1 MDCTFGFVKKTNS
14 TTGGTPAPPSP
25 WDRRSS
31 RRCKIT
37 LTVHIRPSGPTLEPF
52 DDVRSTHSVSQTG
65 VSFRLSEPKYKV
77 GMRLLLSIPDSND
90 PATMTHEYLTE
101 VVRCDSLPNGLFG
114 IGVKILMEM
123 GLQGGY
129 DVGYSHQRKQ
139 QQPSQGQI

>member
-37 LTVHIRPSGPTLEPF
+37 LLVHIRPSDPAFEPF
-52 DDVRSTHSVSQTG
+52 DEVRSTHSVSQTG
-65 VSFRLSEPKYKV
+65 VSFRSSEPKYKV
-77 GMRLLLSIPDSND
+77 GMRLFLSIPDSNE
-90 PATMTHEYLTE
+90 PAAMTHEYLTE

-123 GLQGGY
+123 GVQGSY
-129 DVGYSHQRKQ
+129 DIDYSHQRNQ
-139 QQPSQGQI
+139 QQLSQEQI